1 MIRSQVSL
9 TSPRMVALRAKSTPL
24 PPASPSSASQ
34 IKENVK
40 WKKAP
45 HGAFFVGKWN
55 KMNSLLKQL
64 SQDAENAGSANM
76 SLEEINLEID
86 AARKE
91 AEITK
96 LNQKKSE

>member
-1 MIRSQVSL
+1 M
-9 TSPRMVALRAKSTPL
+9 
-24 PPASPSSASQ
+24 
-34 IKENVK
+34 
-40 WKKAP
+40 
-45 HGAFFVGKWN
+45 GKWN

-86 AARKE
+86 VARKE

>member
-1 MIRSQVSL
+1 M
-9 TSPRMVALRAKSTPL
+9 
-24 PPASPSSASQ
+24 
-34 IKENVK
+34 
-40 WKKAP
+40 
-45 HGAFFVGKWN
+45 GKWN

-96 LNQKKSE
+96 LNQKKSEYILQTRSCSARFEFTCSKLLALV